1 MKVIGLVGNIG
12 SGKSVFAGFLKELGA
27 AVVDAD
33 QIARQIVEPGLP
45 AWEEI
50 AEAFGEAYFLPD
62 GHINRAKLAEKVFAE
77 EASRLRLNAITHP
90 RIRSEAA
97 LRIAAYKKEGYE
109 LIVLEA
115 AVLIEAVF
123 TDMIDEIWLI
133 KSEHEDIYQR
143 LAKRDG
149 LDIEA
154 ANMRLKAQLSVEEME
169 KHADLVI
176 INDGSLEDLSEK
188 AKELYDWAIRK

>member
-1 MKVIGLVGNIG
+1 MKVIGLIGNIG
-12 SGKSVFAGFLKELGA
+12 SGKSVFAAFLKELGA

-33 QIARQIVEPGLP
+33 LIARQIVEPYLP
-45 AWEEI
+45 AWKEI

-62 GHINRAKLAEKVFAE
+62 GHINRAKLAQKVFTE
-77 EASRLRLNAITHP
+77 EESRLRINAITHP

-97 LRIAAYKKEGYE
+97 DRIATYQKQGYD

-115 AVLIEAVF
+115 AVLIEAAF

-133 KSEHEDIYQR
+133 KSAYQDIYQR
-143 LAKRDG
+143 LEKRDG
-149 LDIEA
+149 LDINA

-169 KHADLVI
+169 KYADLIVI
-176 INDGSLEDLSEK
+176 NNGTLADLYKK
-188 AKELYDWAIRK
+188 AKQLYDWATRR